1 MEKQPFKKRKGV
13 TNTDLPSHNVK
24 KIMNKTSP
32 SSILHDA
39 VLHMQGKHNCVV
51 FKTHTRARA
60 CTQSHAYAHTD
71 VFQESRAFKKEILF

>member
-39 VLHMQGKHNCVV
+39 VLHM
-51 FKTHTRARA
+51 
-60 CTQSHAYAHTD
+60 
-71 VFQESRAFKKEILF
+71 